1 MNNPTGLGGL
11 ITSISFPMSTILI
24 VRSRKAALES
34 HVAKTVSSGLCLQ
47 KRCRA
52 VHSGV
57 EISVALVK
65 RAFDPITYVRE
76 VLPLFFN
83 KAFLPSFTLISI
95 MIYGPDL
102 NYSKRKQYKRPKPL
116 LAPSHFWSQ
125 RHETSSNR
133 HKCDGVARWR
143 NVKIPTNAY
152 CDRNGDENIT
162 QTGLFPNI
170 L

>member
-1 MNNPTGLGGL
+1 FDQLPYVHDSYRE
-11 ITSISFPMSTILI
+11 ITQSIAASVIRHSAVVVLK
-24 VRSRKAALES
+24 SRALES

-116 LAPSHFWSQ
+116 LAPSLSGLSAM
-125 RHETSSNR
+125 RPAAT
-133 HKCDGVARWR
+133 AI
-143 NVKIPTNAY
+143 NVT
-152 CDRNGDENIT
+152 
-162 QTGLFPNI
+162 
-170 L
+170 